1 MSKIIDLKEKRAGL
15 VHQMRSLLDTAEKAG
30 RDLNADEQTK
40 YAALEGD
47 VDVLGKSIE
56 RNERLEAKEAEL
68 KAQRDGSYHA
78 SLEGGKEG
86 KTRSTPQFKDAFA
99 AFLRAKGHVSGLT
112 AQHLNVLQTNVDG
125 DGGFLVPDEF
135 ESTIYDLL
143 RQSDPIRG
151 LATVMTLS
159 NDRHMPVQTGKSVFG
174 WLGENSAY
182 PTTQP
187 GVGRVTLSAHKLGG
201 VIYVSDEMLQDSGS
215 NVEQFLTS
223 DAVQGIRETESTA
236 FVNGDGAAKPLGIF
250 STTNVAGTAL
260 SDNTGSISASA
271 TITSDNLI
279 DTFHTLAPQYRA
291 GASWLANDSLVKM
304 IRKLKGTDNNYL
316 WQPGL
321 TMDQPDRILGRPVYV
336 SEFAPAPAVSTRSL
350 AFGDFKQYI
359 IADRLGLSMKRFDE
373 IAALNGQVA
382 FRVTKRTDA
391 RLRDARAV
399 VFYKHGAAS

>member
-1 MSKIIDLKEKRAGL
+1 M
-15 VHQMRSLLDTAEKAG
+15 
-30 RDLNADEQTK
+30 DLN
-40 YAALEGD
+40 
-47 VDVLGKSIE
+47 
-56 RNERLEAKEAEL
+56 EL
-68 KAQRDGSYHA
+68 KAQRKGIYDQMCALNDAAAKAGKQSADDQKKYSDLEA
-78 SLEGGKEG
+78 DLDAKGKIIAQAESLAKFENEM
-86 KTRSTPQFKDAFA
+86 RSTNDGTFRASAPAPSGEPARPRASKEFKGAFA
-99 AFLRAKGHVSGLT
+99 AFLRAKGHVSGLNS
-112 AQHLNVLQTNVDG
+112 QHLNVLQTNVDG
-125 DGGFLVPDEF
+125 DGGFLVPDDF
-135 ESTIYDLL
+135 ESAIYSLL

-159 NDRHMPVQTGKSVFG
+159 NDRHMPVQTGKSSFG
-174 WLGENSAY
+174 WLGENGAY
-182 PTTQP
+182 PSTQP
-187 GVGRVTLSAHKLGG
+187 GVGRVTLSAHKIGG

-215 NVEQFLTS
+215 NVEQFLTG

-250 STTNVAGTAL
+250 ATTNVAGTAL
-260 SDNTGSISASA
+260 VDNTGATSATA
-271 TITSDNLI
+271 TITADNLI
-279 DTFHTLAPQYRA
+279 DTFHTLAPQYRM
-291 GASWLANDSLVKM
+291 GASWVANDSLIKL
-304 IRKLKGTDNNYL
+304 IRKLKGSDNNYL

-359 IADRLGLSMKRFDE
+359 IADRLGLAMKRYDE